1 MVDKSQKKVT
11 NVTNDTQLLKSLLF
25 RIERLEKA
33 LQIKEKE
40 ITKSPEGDFLKTRA

>member
-1 MVDKSQKKVT
+1 MADKSQKKVIS
-11 NVTNDTQLLKSLLF
+11 VANDTQLLKSLLF

-33 LQIKEKE
+33 LNIQLKE